1 VTHHSKIFKK
11 NTCNIEYIPPSF
23 LHKLLRIFKRRP
35 HPRTRNVLQ
44 KNKDRLLDFDAL
56 VLTDRH
62 FINGS
67 GKQPSYIFVGHG
79 AGDRAKG
86 YTDAVKNFDYIL
98 LSGKEKWNRMSEL
111 ISISHNN
118 GRIIGYPK
126 FDLVS
131 SQDTK
136 SRWFKNNNPVVLYN
150 PHFNKSETSWFLWG
164 KQILDFFLS
173 NKQYNLIFAPHLIL
187 FSKQKNPID
196 PKYHHSENIHIDV
209 NSHALIDM
217 TYTITSDIYLGDVS
231 SQVYE
236 FVGFKKRPC
245 LFLNTHQSNWQGN
258 RSFRM
263 WNMGPVIDHIS
274 EFEGTLAKIK
284 ETHVN
289 FQKNQTELVNDTFSI
304 TDQLAGKR
312 GSQAIVEFLKSQYE

>member
-1 VTHHSKIFKK
+1 MKKKIKVGFLYLGPVSHIYHSLSIAFHLSYHPHFDVTLFVSTKSHFDIVTHHSKIFKK

-196 PKYHHSENIHIDV
+196 P
-209 NSHALIDM
+209 
-217 TYTITSDIYLGDVS
+217 
-231 SQVYE
+231 
-236 FVGFKKRPC
+236 
-245 LFLNTHQSNWQGN
+245 
-258 RSFRM
+258 
-263 WNMGPVIDHIS
+263 PVIKPELITFAHAFIIQKV
-274 EFEGTLAKIK
+274 KIGR
-284 ETHVN
+284 E
-289 FQKNQTELVNDTFSI
+289 
-304 TDQLAGKR
+304 
-312 GSQAIVEFLKSQYE
+312 